1 MAQVRFTSHLKR
13 FFPDLTNG
21 EQIDGST
28 VAEVVTALDA
38 RHPGLG
44 GYLVDE
50 RGRLRKHVNIF
61 IGDTRVNDAETLQD
75 PVNDQTVLYI
85 MQALSGG

>member
-13 FFPDLTNG
+13 FFPELSSG
-21 EQIDGST
+21 EIVAGQN
-28 VAEVVTALDA
+28 VAEVVAGLEQK
-38 RHPGLG
+38 HPGLG

-61 IGDTRVNDAETLQD
+61 IGDTLISDPEGLQD
-75 PVNDQTVLYI
+75 LLKPDSVVFI
-85 MQALSGG
+85 FQALSGG

>member
-1 MAQVRFTSHLKR
+1 MARVRFTSHLKR

-21 EQIDGST
+21 ETVDGNT
-28 VAEVVTALDA
+28 VSEVVAALDA

-44 GYLVDE
+44 SYIVDE
-50 RGRLRKHVNIF
+50 SGALRKHVNIF
-61 IGDTRVNDAETLQD
+61 IGDTLVSDHQHLQD
-75 PVNDQTVLYI
+75 PVASETVLYI

>member
-1 MAQVRFTSHLKR
+1 MARVRFTSHLKR

-21 EQIDGST
+21 EIVAGTT
-28 VAEVVTALDA
+28 VSEVVAALDA

-44 GYLVDE
+44 SYIIDE
-50 RGRLRKHVNIF
+50 RGALRKHVNIF
-61 IGDTRVNDAETLQD
+61 IGDTLVSDHEHLQD
-75 PVNDQTVLYI
+75 PVSNETMLYI

>member
-21 EQIDGST
+21 EVVPGGT
-28 VAEVVTALDA
+28 VSEVVAALDE

-44 GYLVDE
+44 SYLVDE
-50 RGRLRKHVNIF
+50 RGALRKHVNIF
-61 IGDTRVNDAETLQD
+61 VGDTLVSDPERLQD
-75 PVNDQTVLYI
+75 PVTSDTLLYI
-85 MQALSGG
+85 FQALSGG

>member
-21 EQIDGST
+21 EIVEGST
-28 VAEVVTALDA
+28 VAEVVGALEL

-44 GYLVDE
+44 GYLIDE

-61 IGDTRVNDAETLQD
+61 IGDTRINDNETLQD
-75 PVNDQTVLYI
+75 PVTPDTVLFI

>member
-21 EQIDGST
+21 EVVGGRT
-28 VAEVVTALDA
+28 VAEVVAALDT

-44 GYLVDE
+44 SYLVDE
-50 RGRLRKHVNIF
+50 RGSLRRHVNIF
-61 IGDTRVNDAETLQD
+61 IGDSLVNDKEHLLD
-75 PVNDQTVLYI
+75 PVSDETTLFI